1 MALEEKCQMMK
12 KPCSALA
19 TQWSVTYLHGHSIHT
34 GEGQEGYRGTTCTGV
49 YGVSRQGHGEANCEK
64 WEMSGC
70 DRSLRIVSIEME
82 KPEVLH
88 SCLFSVLELFNRTG
102 CRQGPAGRY

>member
-1 MALEEKCQMMK
+1 MALEDKCQMTK

-19 TQWSVTYLHGHSIHT
+19 TQWSVTYVHGHSIHT
-34 GEGQEGYRGTTCTGV
+34 GKGQEGYRGTTCTGV
-49 YGVSRQGHGEANCEK
+49 YGVSRQRHGEANCEK

-82 KPEVLH
+82 KEVLH
-88 SCLFSVLELFNRTG
+88 SCLFSVLELFNGTG